1 MNLTLTDSDP
11 DRDPECWMLTIRN
24 DYDSDTTDGHV
35 CIDTMANIHLI
46 DQQYFPYGYDT
57 NGARPIKGV
66 KKNATTYSLGTGDP
80 VLHVKIA
87 GRAYALTLRG
97 AHAADA
103 PARNIIS
110 YSELTKQE
118 SEVSLTSTANAL
130 TLTIGGQ
137 RLLFRSMN
145 GLFMAPLL
153 ACRVERDVQTGH
165 RTAKQH
171 VAGPPWNR
179 PGALDGHPRNGGRR
193 HGHDGGIRPDPAPR
207 DRRAPERTWRL
218 APPRWGSTRSP
229 QQSVPLAMDGQEDRT
244 SRPAPPRRPT

>member
-1 MNLTLTDSDP
+1 MTLTTEMNLTLTDSDP

-87 GRAYALTLRG
+87 DRAYALTLRG

-118 SEVSLTSTANAL
+118 SEVSLTSTADAL
-130 TLTIGGQ
+130 TLTIAADKDYY
-137 RLLFRSMN
+137 S
-145 GLFMAPLL
+145 
-153 ACRVERDVQTGH
+153 
-165 RTAKQH
+165 
-171 VAGPPWNR
+171 
-179 PGALDGHPRNGGRR
+179 
-193 HGHDGGIRPDPAPR
+193 DP
-207 DRRAPERTWRL
+207 
-218 APPRWGSTRSP
+218 
-229 QQSVPLAMDGQEDRT
+229 
-244 SRPAPPRRPT
+244 